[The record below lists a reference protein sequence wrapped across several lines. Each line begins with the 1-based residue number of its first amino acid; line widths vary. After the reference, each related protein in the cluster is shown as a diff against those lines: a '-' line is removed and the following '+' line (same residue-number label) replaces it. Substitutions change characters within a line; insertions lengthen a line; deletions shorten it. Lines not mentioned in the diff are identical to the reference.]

1 MARVTIVEDAGSDVY
16 DDADI
21 ASAFEM
27 AITNRAIEETRAKA
41 APESHP
47 DFDGESCLDCGD
59 TIIPLR
65 LSLGRIR
72 CVVCQERLEK
82 KSKMFGSAG

>member
-1 MARVTIVEDAGSDVY
+1 MGRSARVEDAGPDVY
-16 DDADI
+16 DEADI

-27 AITNRAIEETRAKA
+27 ALTNRAIEETRAKA

-59 TIIPLR
+59 TIIPER
-65 LSLGRIR
+65 LALGRIR
-72 CVVCQERLEK
+72 CVICQERLEK
-82 KSKMFGSAG
+82 KGKMFGHAG